1 MRILVADDDAKLNHL
16 ICATL
21 REAGYTPEPVLT
33 ACEARECIRGQKYDL
48 ALIDW
53 LFDGENIDGC
63 DLIREAKKIKK
74 ALPILM
80 LTGRSSLA
88 DRIRGLECGA
98 DDYLIKPFYLPEL
111 VARTRALLRR
121 KRNIR
126 NKAQKLSA
134 SSLTVDLDSR
144 EVRISGRK
152 VNLPNK
158 EFQLLRIL
166 LEHRGGVAA
175 RTDLNEKIW
184 GNTIR
189 QPSNTIDVH
198 VRRLRQKLTGFGQE
212 IETVRGIGY
221 RIAVPV

>member
-21 REAGYTPEPVLT
+21 READYDADSALT
-33 ACEARECIRGQKYDL
+33 AREARECIRGQKYDL

-53 LFDGENIDGC
+53 LFDGENMDGC
-63 DLIREAKKIKK
+63 DLIREIRKVKRAI
-74 ALPILM
+74 PILM
-80 LTGRSSLA
+80 MTGRSSLA

-111 VARTRALLRR
+111 VARVRVLLRR
-121 KRNIR
+121 KRNTRI
-126 NKAQKLSA
+126 KAQKISA
-134 SSLTVDLDSR
+134 NSLTVDLGSR
-144 EVRISGRK
+144 EVRISGKK
-152 VNLPNK
+152 VDLPNK

-175 RTDLNEKIW
+175 RSDLNEKIW
-184 GNTIR
+184 GINGR
-189 QPSNTIDVH
+189 QPSNNIDVH
-198 VRRLRQKLTGFGQE
+198 VRRLRQKLTGFGKN

-221 RIAVPV
+221 RIAVPG